1 VELKWFIDS
10 WSPTEGIAFVSQ
22 REPCE
27 DPWALERT
35 QTFVLRAPDF
45 VITPVDR
52 SIAFGATRRNF
63 QERFGLVE
71 SRQEYGFASLQYL
84 TAFVRRIYLGG
95 GPGSGGEGGGSPFNG
110 NPDAGGDNGNEA
122 PRESYGAL
130 LDLPESE
137 RLNGVRAQLDKS
149 VFEGAAKILEQ
160 IQWSSRPGR
169 RHLFSDRAPHG
180 MGWLSHQYVRPNGVP
195 KKVGSLND
203 AMFFFAADRT
213 LVSRA
218 PLTDVMPLLLAT
230 AVYFS
235 NPPDYYFNGWRY
247 HDNFEWWEWKAS
259 TTYAP
264 YIVDWLP
271 FDQLPPELEV
281 ILETWNAFDYDEQRT
296 SSN

>member
-1 VELKWFIDS
+1 MELKWFIDS

-27 DPWALERT
+27 DPWALEQT
-35 QTFVLRAPDF
+35 QTFLLRAPDF
-45 VITPVDR
+45 VISPVDR

-71 SRQEYGFASLQYL
+71 SRQEYGFASLEYL

-95 GPGSGGEGGGSPFNG
+95 GPGSGGEGGGFPFNG
-110 NPDAGGDNGNEA
+110 NPDAGGDNGNEP

-149 VFEGAAKILEQ
+149 VFEGAAQILEQ
-160 IQWSSRPGR
+160 IQWDSRRGR
-169 RHLFSDRAPHG
+169 RHLFSDRTPHG
-180 MGWLSHQYVRPNGVP
+180 MAWLSHQYVRPNGVP

-213 LVSRA
+213 LAARV

-230 AVYFS
+230 AVYFMS
-235 NPPDYYFNGWRY
+235 REVYFDQFPYRDYYPI
-247 HDNFEWWEWKAS
+247 WERRFSSACAS
-259 TTYAP
+259 
-264 YIVDWLP
+264 YIVGWLP
-271 FDQLPPELEV
+271 FDKLPPDLELT
-281 ILETWNAFDYDEQRT
+281 LAQWNRLDFDKQR
-296 SSN
+296 SNQ